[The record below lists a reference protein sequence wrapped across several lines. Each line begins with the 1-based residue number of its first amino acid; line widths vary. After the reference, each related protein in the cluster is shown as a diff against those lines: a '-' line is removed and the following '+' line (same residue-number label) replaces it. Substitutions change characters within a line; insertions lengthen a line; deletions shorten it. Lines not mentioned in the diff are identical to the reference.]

1 MKPCDEHRRRGSRN
15 QHVTT
20 HRPMVQQATGRGS
33 ARVGAT
39 QPRCATLEGMAV
51 LPAPL
56 LVARLHVDL
65 QRVSSAVCS
74 RG

>member
-1 MKPCDEHRRRGSRN
+1 MEPRDEHRRRGSRN

-20 HRPMVQQATGRGS
+20 HPPMVPQETIGGE

-39 QPRCATLEGMAV
+39 DVRCATLEGMAV
-51 LPAPL
+51 LLAPL